1 MVLCLILAEVVLLGD
16 AEVAR
21 KRGQRKMAMSFF
33 TGKADKNSRNGKR
46 RVYSYCVMCYII
58 LFNYIL
64 YYIIYDLY
72 DDIIYSMM

>member
-33 TGKADKNSRNGKR
+33 TGKADKNSRKAKEKK
-46 RVYSYCVMCYII
+46 I
-58 LFNYIL
+58 
-64 YYIIYDLY
+64 
-72 DDIIYSMM
+72 